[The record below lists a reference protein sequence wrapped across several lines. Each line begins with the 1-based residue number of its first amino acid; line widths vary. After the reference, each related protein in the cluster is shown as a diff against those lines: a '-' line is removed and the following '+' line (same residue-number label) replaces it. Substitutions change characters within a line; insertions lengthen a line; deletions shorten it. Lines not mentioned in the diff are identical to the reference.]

1 MIAWLL
7 ACMPDDYAGPY
18 STFTQAPTADT
29 GAGVATEG
37 GLVGAWRSE
46 GADLSALFS
55 ADPFAYQRV
64 DTTFSADGTYT
75 VDALDGDGN
84 AWPITG
90 TYTVDVTVAPATIA
104 LVQQTP
110 YEAEAEGIWSVSGDT
125 LTYEVVQTLPDYG
138 FRPPTPERGFGS
150 TTGPGLAPGANV
162 QTYQRLAGP

>member
-18 STFTQAPTADT
+18 GTSAPEPTVDT
-29 GAGVATEG
+29 GGIAATG
-37 GLVGAWRSE
+37 GGIVGAWRSE
-46 GADLSALFS
+46 GADLSVLFS

-64 DTTFSADGTYT
+64 DTTFDDDGSYT
-75 VDALDGDGN
+75 VDALDADGTE
-84 AWPITG
+84 WPITG
-90 TYTVDVTVAPATIA
+90 TYAVNDDTLPATIS

-125 LTYEVVQTLPDYG
+125 LTYEVVQTVPDYG
-138 FRPPTPERGFGS
+138 FRPPTPDRGFGS

-162 QTYQRLAGP
+162 QTYQRLAAP